1 VLLFSRKRAKQILDD
16 GAAKKDESKLQE
28 TLSKRQRIIDR
39 VLGTAT
45 LAPYIDQVKLLF
57 NMLQDYAKGNYR
69 EVPWWSI
76 GSIATA
82 LLYILTPLDAIPDF
96 LPVAG
101 FLDDAVVLKLCLDLV
116 VKDLDQYR
124 LFRSNNGAQQE
135 LQDAAAVQEDFVTPQ
150 EDLDTKCDRSTEDKP
165 R

>member
-1 VLLFSRKRAKQILDD
+1 MLLFSRKRAKQILDD
-16 GAAKKDESKLQE
+16 GAAEKDESKLQE

-39 VLGTAT
+39 VLSTET
-45 LAPYIDQVKLLF
+45 LAPYIEQVKLLF
-57 NMLQDYAKGNYR
+57 NMLQDYVKGNYR

-82 LLYILTPLDAIPDF
+82 LLYILAPLDALPDF
-96 LPVAG
+96 IPVAG

-116 VKDLDQYR
+116 VKDLEQYR

-135 LQDAAAVQEDFVTPQ
+135 LQDATPIQEDNANQ
-150 EDLDTKCDRSTEDKP
+150 HADNKQN
-165 R
+165 